1 MFVPDYDEY
10 YSLESYASRFVS
22 DPEEVVKVYLAS
34 KSALA
39 NLALS
44 EKAEGND
51 LFRHEMLERI
61 IAEEGSEIG
70 AKEWIDRT
78 NSLLL
83 YVEND
88 QVFAHRRVYNDFVG
102 FLFENNV
109 VR

>member
-51 LFRHEMLERI
+51 FFRQEMLER

-70 AKEWIDRT
+70 AKELIERT

>member
-34 KSALA
+34 KGALA

-61 IAEEGSEIG
+61 AGEGSEIG
-70 AKEWIDRT
+70 AKELIERT